1 MNKILKTKLVMTMIV
16 LAAIAGTTMAQQ
28 QAPQFSLNS
37 TDGRTVSSAQLRGKI
52 VVMSFGS
59 TAVPLTAKELA
70 ALQKQADRYSPRG
83 VQFYWVSVNSDKQG
97 ARAYASDSDLQAF
110 VQRINVRVSVLRDPD
125 QQAYKAFGLDG
136 LPTVVIINDGKIA
149 LKHVGFGTDQGEGYS
164 EIAKVLDQLLK

>member
-1 MNKILKTKLVMTMIV
+1 MTKILKTKLVLTMIV
-16 LAAIAGTTMAQQ
+16 LVAVVASAQ

-59 TAVPLTAKELA
+59 TAVPLTAKELP

-83 VQFYWVSVNSDKQG
+83 VQFYWVSINSDKAG
-97 ARAYASDSDLQAF
+97 ARAAATDADLQAF
-110 VQRINVRVSVLRDPD
+110 VQRLNVRVPVLRDPD

-136 LPTVVIINDGKIA
+136 LPTVVIINDGKIV